1 MIFSSLYSS
10 SRQNV
15 IDENDKKYI
24 KHFYHLNF
32 EKVDKIQGRDFFYM
46 FFVVDY
52 KSGKNSDLVKLLSVF

>member
-32 EKVDKIQGRDFFYM
+32 EKVDKIQGRDFFNV
-46 FFVVDY
+46 FVVDY